1 MCCRH
6 PQALNEGCYTL
17 DNTRM
22 AVSNRRA
29 ASARLPYD
37 TNLLAPAPG
46 RPRLPITDQV
56 VQDILFAQP
65 RGQLPAADL
74 AELFGAKSGAE
85 REHLLKVVAR
95 VGELSYRQNG
105 VPMVRLKKP
114 LGAGRPKR
122 AERSGAPA
130 GMAPLP
136 IEAIEVRRVLLVQR
150 GHQMEVDRL
159 RALFAP
165 RGEAQRHAL
174 TVAISNVA
182 EIVRPAEVAAAVPVG
197 GDPWHPPV
205 VVRLKK
211 PDWVARRG
219 GGEKHAGGGNDDDAG
234 GGDGPATGGGVA
246 GGGSDVSVGSDT
258 PAWLTDAAQVLK
270 EPALESSSAEK
281 ELAAPV
287 TSVERELIENL
298 LRRCPGARMEADEM
312 VRLLAPSGEKARLRR
327 INHV

>member
-1 MCCRH
+1 M
-6 PQALNEGCYTL
+6 AL
-17 DNTRM
+17 
-22 AVSNRRA
+22 SNRRA

-37 TNLLAPAPG
+37 MNLLAPAPG

-74 AELFGAKSGAE
+74 AELFGAKSSAE

-130 GMAPLP
+130 GMEPLP

-174 TVAISNVA
+174 TVAISSVA
-182 EIVRPAEVAAAVPVG
+182 EIVRPADVAAAVAPVG

-205 VVRLKK
+205 VVRLKR
-211 PDWVARRG
+211 PDWLARRG
-219 GGEKHAGGGNDDDAG
+219 GGGGG
-234 GGDGPATGGGVA
+234 GGDGGDGGGDDPATDGGAA

-258 PAWLTDAAQVLK
+258 PAWLTDAAQALN
-270 EPALESSSAEK
+270 EPAPARASTAEK
-281 ELAAPV
+281 ELDSPV

-298 LRRCPGARMEADEM
+298 LRRCPGGRMEADEM
-312 VRLLAPSGEKARLRR
+312 VRLLA
-327 INHV
+327 

>member
-1 MCCRH
+1 M
-6 PQALNEGCYTL
+6 QAAEHAA
-17 DNTRM
+17 RM
-22 AVSNRRA
+22 ALSNRRA

-74 AELFGAKSGAE
+74 AELFGAKSSAE

-174 TVAISNVA
+174 TVAISSVA
-182 EIVRPAEVAAAVPVG
+182 EIVRPAEVAAAVAPVG

-205 VVRLKK
+205 VVRLKR

-219 GGEKHAGGGNDDDAG
+219 GGEKHAGGGDAG
-234 GGDGPATGGGVA
+234 GGDAGGGGGDDGPPTG

-258 PAWLTDAAQVLK
+258 PAWLTDAAQVLN
-270 EPALESSSAEK
+270 EPAPAPAPASSAEK
-281 ELAAPV
+281 ERESPV

-312 VRLLAPSGEKARLRR
+312 VRLLAPGTLTL
-327 INHV
+327 IP

>member
-1 MCCRH
+1 M
-6 PQALNEGCYTL
+6 ALSS
-17 DNTRM
+17 RQ
-22 AVSNRRA
+22 
-29 ASARLPYD
+29 RLPYD

-65 RGQLPAADL
+65 RGQLPAAEL

-95 VGELSYRQNG
+95 VGELCYRQNG
-105 VPMVRLKKP
+105 VPFVRLKKP

-150 GHQMEVDRL
+150 GHQMEAERL

-174 TVAISNVA
+174 TVAISTVA
-182 EIVRPAEVAAAVPVG
+182 EIVRPTEGAAAAVGGEPAHLPVM
-197 GDPWHPPV
+197 
-205 VVRLKK
+205 VRLKR
-211 PDWVARRG
+211 PDWVARRA
-219 GGEKHAGGGNDDDAG
+219 GGEKHAGDGGGGGGGG
-234 GGDGPATGGGVA
+234 GGDQNPASGGGAA
-246 GGGSDVSVGSDT
+246 GCGPEGCGSDVSVGSDT
-258 PAWLTDAAQVLK
+258 PAWLTDAAQ
-270 EPALESSSAEK
+270 
-281 ELAAPV
+281 
-287 TSVERELIENL
+287 
-298 LRRCPGARMEADEM
+298 G
-312 VRLLAPSGEKARLRR
+312 
-327 INHV
+327 

>member
-1 MCCRH
+1 M
-6 PQALNEGCYTL
+6 ALSS
-17 DNTRM
+17 RQ
-22 AVSNRRA
+22 
-29 ASARLPYD
+29 RLPYD

-65 RGQLPAADL
+65 RGQLPAAEL

-95 VGELSYRQNG
+95 VGELCYRQNG
-105 VPMVRLKKP
+105 VPFVRLKKP

-150 GHQMEVDRL
+150 GHQMEAERL

-174 TVAISNVA
+174 TVAISTVA
-182 EIVRPAEVAAAVPVG
+182 EIVRPTEGAPVG
-197 GDPWHPPV
+197 G
-205 VVRLKK
+205 
-211 PDWVARRG
+211 
-219 GGEKHAGGGNDDDAG
+219 
-234 GGDGPATGGGVA
+234 
-246 GGGSDVSVGSDT
+246 
-258 PAWLTDAAQVLK
+258 
-270 EPALESSSAEK
+270 EPAHQQLGIIVWGTA
-281 ELAAPV
+281 
-287 TSVERELIENL
+287 
-298 LRRCPGARMEADEM
+298 
-312 VRLLAPSGEKARLRR
+312 
-327 INHV
+327 H

>member
-1 MCCRH
+1 M
-6 PQALNEGCYTL
+6 QAAEHAHARAL
-17 DNTRM
+17 
-22 AVSNRRA
+22 SNRRA

-74 AELFGAKSGAE
+74 AELFGAKSSAE

-174 TVAISNVA
+174 TVAISSVA
-182 EIVRPAEVAAAVPVG
+182 EIVRPAEVAAAVAPVG

-205 VVRLKK
+205 VVRLKR

-219 GGEKHAGGGNDDDAG
+219 GGEKPAG
-234 GGDGPATGGGVA
+234 GGDDGPPTG

-258 PAWLTDAAQVLK
+258 PAWLTDAAQVLN
-270 EPALESSSAEK
+270 EPAPAPAPASSAEK
-281 ELAAPV
+281 ERESPV

-298 LRRCPGARMEADEM
+298 LRRCPGGRMEADEM
-312 VRLLAPSGEKARLRR
+312 VRLLAPGTLTL
-327 INHV
+327 IP